1 MNTRDMWENQ
11 VELLT
16 RQCQR
21 MTRKIDELEQR
32 LHYFEGVVAP
42 LLVALKEG
50 GVIVDSSE
58 KDADAAEYE
67 F

>member
-1 MNTRDMWENQ
+1 MWENQ

-16 RQCQR
+16 RHCQQL
-21 MTRKIDELEQR
+21 TKQVDELQDR
-32 LHYFEGVVAP
+32 LNYFEGVVIT

-50 GVIVDSSE
+50 GVIVDEDENS
-58 KDADAAEYE
+58 DNQTYE

>member
-1 MNTRDMWENQ
+1 MNTNEMWENQ

-16 RQCQR
+16 RHCQQL
-21 MTRKIDELEQR
+21 TKQVDELQDR
-32 LHYFEGVVAP
+32 LNYFEGVVIT

-50 GVIVDSSE
+50 GVIVDEDENS
-58 KDADAAEYE
+58 DNQTYE